1 MINIEYN
8 VLMHVL
14 CIRTYE
20 NLFFFILFSCCFVHL
35 CINCFGV
42 LCFLFFLF
50 FVFFLLVLYSCV

>member
-1 MINIEYN
+1 MINIEYS

-20 NLFFFILFSCCFVHL
+20 NLFFLFFFSCCFVHL

-42 LCFLFFLF
+42 LCFVCFYFCFFF
-50 FVFFLLVLYSCV
+50 